1 MGEAFNTEEIFEL
14 KDKWGKFLR
23 LHLVSDEYSKQRILE
38 IEGEHSD
45 FEITKPLARKIV
57 KELTEEFKLK
67 QDGASK

>member
-1 MGEAFNTEEIFEL
+1 MGSDELVDEIFEL

-23 LHLVSDEYSKQRILE
+23 LHLVSSEHSKQRILE

-57 KELTEEFKLK
+57 KELIEEFKLK
-67 QDGASK
+67 QESKR